1 MRVLVAGASGF
12 IGTRLRER
20 LAEDGHEVLRLVRRR
35 AQTPDEVSWSPTA
48 GIIDFTVMDRVDA
61 VVSLSGAPLT
71 KLPWTKRYKV
81 ELLDSRV
88 TATRTLTDAMR
99 QARRPPAVFLSGSA
113 VGIYGDRPGESLT
126 EHSPAGTGYL
136 ADVASKWEAA
146 AALAPEDTRTVMLR
160 TGIVVEDG
168 GAMKPIELVTRL
180 GVSGRFGTG
189 GQHWPWIALE
199 DEVGAI
205 VHLLGSELAG
215 PVNLVGPV
223 PATADR
229 LMSALARRLHR
240 PYAIPMP
247 AGVLSLALG
256 TAADDLLLSSQ
267 KVRPERLLADGYRFR
282 CETVESALDAM
293 LSPEPRASEAAAQ
306 PARSA
311 PAR

>member
-1 MRVLVAGASGF
+1 
-12 IGTRLRER
+12 
-20 LAEDGHEVLRLVRRR
+20 VLRLVRRR
-35 AQTPDEVSWSPTA
+35 AQAPGEVSWSPAA
-48 GIIDFTVMDRVDA
+48 GIIDFTLMDRVDA

-81 ELLDSRV
+81 ELLDSRIA
-88 TATRTLTDAMR
+88 ATRTLTDAMR
-99 QARRPPAVFLSGSA
+99 KARRPPAVFLSGSA

-146 AALAPEDTRTVMLR
+146 AALAPRDTRTVMLR

-168 GAMKPIELVTRL
+168 GAMKPIELVTKL
-180 GVSGRFGTG
+180 GVAGRFGTG

-229 LMSALARRLHR
+229 LMSAMARRLHR
-240 PYAIPMP
+240 PYVIPMP

-256 TAADDLLLSSQ
+256 TAADDLLLSSE

-282 CETVESALDAM
+282 YETVESALDAM
-293 LSPEPRASEAAAQ
+293 LNPEPSSAEAMAAMAAQ
-306 PARSA
+306 SARSA